1 MRSVACMRHKWHV
14 HSSAV
19 VCAGRA
25 SHASPDWVLVCWKQ
39 LARDSVK
46 WLFLRNDIYFLLRAV
61 CRLSMWCECKTH
73 LGHVGLFFF
82 FFCVCVLMPIWS
94 KIANTATTATTTAK
108 IMFYND
114 SMYFCFSQA
123 LSFAVLTP
131 SWCFASRTT
140 CYQNHTWNILV
151 LSLLQ
156 QSLYEPACIVFNVFL
171 FLFHFK
177 ALKKNSNYAY
187 YLRHGR
193 ASSLVPVC
201 LCHIHEA
208 WAALTQ
214 TCQSAKCPKKKRKEI
229 KFSSYTSQRR
239 LCLTQVLNAFWTHSI
254 NMK

>member
-1 MRSVACMRHKWHV
+1 MHASQVACAQQRCGLRRTGITCFSRLSFGLLEAVGLGLGQMAFSPQPYLLSAACSMSPQYVVWMQNTLRPCRSV
-14 HSSAV
+14 
-19 VCAGRA
+19 
-25 SHASPDWVLVCWKQ
+25 
-39 LARDSVK
+39 
-46 WLFLRNDIYFLLRAV
+46 FFLL
-61 CRLSMWCECKTH
+61 L
-73 LGHVGLFFF
+73 L
-82 FFCVCVLMPIWS
+82 CVLMPIWS
-94 KIANTATTATTTAK
+94 KIANTATTVTTTTAK

-131 SWCFASRTT
+131 WWCFASRTT
-140 CYQNHTWNILV
+140 CYQNHTWNIFLH
-151 LSLLQ
+151 SLPQ

-201 LCHIHEA
+201 LCHIHEV